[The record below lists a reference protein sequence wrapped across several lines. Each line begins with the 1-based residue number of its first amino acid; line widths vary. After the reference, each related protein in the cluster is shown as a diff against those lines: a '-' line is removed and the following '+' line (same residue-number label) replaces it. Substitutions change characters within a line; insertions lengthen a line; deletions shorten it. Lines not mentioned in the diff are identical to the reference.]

1 MRPVTRLSDVPPDTV
16 RGDTRHFDIL
26 VAPGFVVNELA
37 AIVDALNVANR
48 VTAQDL
54 FRWHYVSRHGGP
66 VSSRTGVSVETQP
79 VPDRPRADYLF
90 VIGNSDPDTPDLS
103 YGSAIAGYTFRDA
116 QIFLLAEAASRYIS
130 ETGGDPARHTTHW
143 ENTALMRERLG
154 SFDTGAILAVEEG
167 QVVTCAG
174 MSATLDIILAVIGRH
189 ISAAAT
195 RTVADIFL
203 HERIRDFGTRQPF
216 SGLSSTTT
224 GDTELD
230 QCLDLMQANIEEPLP
245 IHEICDLI
253 HVSNRSLE
261 RKFRSFLN
269 TTPATYYREL
279 RLSRANNLLLNTTMS
294 VQEIGMACGLPSGF
308 SGLYKNAFGITPLAL
323 RKSRQQ
329 TSD

>member
-1 MRPVTRLSDVPPDTV
+1 MIPDTA
-16 RGDTRHFDIL
+16 RGDARHFDIL
-26 VAPGFVVNELA
+26 VAPGFVVSELA
-37 AIVDALNVANR
+37 AIVDALNIANR
-48 VTAQDL
+48 VTAQNL
-54 FRWHYVSRHGGP
+54 FSWQFVSRKGGP
-66 VSSRTGVSVETQP
+66 VASRTRVTVDAQT
-79 VPDRPRADYLF
+79 VPAKPNADYLF
-90 VIGNSDPDTPDLS
+90 VIGNTDPDAPDLS
-103 YGSAIAGYTFRDA
+103 YGGAISTYTFRGA

-130 ETGGDPARHTTHW
+130 ETGGDPRRHTTHW
-143 ENTALMRERLG
+143 ENTALLRERLG
-154 SFDTGAILAVEEG
+154 SFDTGATLAVEEG

-174 MSATLDIILAVIGRH
+174 MSATLDIILAVISRH

-195 RTVADIFL
+195 RMVADIFL
-203 HERIRDFGTRQPF
+203 HEMIRDFGTRQPF

-230 QCLDLMQANIEEPLP
+230 QCLDLMQANIEEPLS

-253 HVSNRSLE
+253 QVSNRSLE

-269 TTPATYYREL
+269 ATPATYYREL

-294 VQEIGMACGLPSGF
+294 VQEIGIACGFPSGF

-329 TSD
+329 SSD